1 MLYNTT
7 RKIAMR
13 PRAGTHK
20 RKCAV
25 ACVRIFKMMMWVP
38 WPIVTAALQM
48 VGARAIFGEACRRC
62 GMQSHV
68 TVAAAWDLLAQV
80 ISLVWVTH
88 VGGADAWRP
97 DVADFQQSSREPAL
111 DTLLFYEIAWYLACL
126 VNTVVHR
133 DPADRSTTLHHLI
146 SAVLVGVCQASNTTR
161 VGVKMLRFFVY
172 STPVLH
178 VARVLLHA
186 NTKRASDAVFVVF
199 TATFFVTRV
208 VAFPVL
214 FMCPAWG
221 LAMALYRDER
231 PLLFAGG
238 AVLIHAVYGLQLFWF
253 WRIVRRLCKVVMASK
268 M

>member
-1 MLYNTT
+1 MGYSAMLYNTT

-25 ACVRIFKMMMWVP
+25 ACVRIFKMMR
-38 WPIVTAALQM
+38 PIVTAALQM

-178 VARVLLHA
+178 VARCCC
-186 NTKRASDAVFVVF
+186 TPTPS
-199 TATFFVTRV
+199 
-208 VAFPVL
+208 
-214 FMCPAWG
+214 
-221 LAMALYRDER
+221 
-231 PLLFAGG
+231 
-238 AVLIHAVYGLQLFWF
+238 
-253 WRIVRRLCKVVMASK
+253 VRRTPCSSAVSPSTAPGTSRSTTSPTRLSGWIG
-268 M
+268 